1 MLDWCRPT
9 NRIAPAAAAQTYRM
23 QAKQQEKLE
32 LEGILEQ
39 VLWHRASVYSSLST
53 KSPYQLWS
61 RVWCM
66 QMQEQQAELEAS
78 LQQKQ
83 LEVMQAADQ
92 FQPVITNLEKV
103 CVMFTVQFMGYK
115 LMSCVS

>member
-1 MLDWCRPT
+1 
-9 NRIAPAAAAQTYRM
+9 
-23 QAKQQEKLE
+23 
-32 LEGILEQ
+32 
-39 VLWHRASVYSSLST
+39 
-53 KSPYQLWS
+53 
-61 RVWCM
+61 M

-103 CVMFTVQFMGYK
+103 CVMFGCSLYGVQADV
-115 LMSCVS
+115 LCVMTAGASGQQTLGNKASPW

>member
-39 VLWHRASVYSSLST
+39 VLWHRATMYSSQQCPV
-53 KSPYQLWS
+53 KSLYQAVV
-61 RVWCM
+61 RDVVH
-66 QMQEQQAELEAS
+66 ADARTAS
-78 LQQKQ
+78 
-83 LEVMQAADQ
+83 
-92 FQPVITNLEKV
+92 
-103 CVMFTVQFMGYK
+103 
-115 LMSCVS
+115 